1 MTERVPLTNVTLF
14 FCTLQCTCMSY
25 FYPENWVS
33 GRENH
38 QSILRRTLC
47 NWNLCCISWT
57 CMLET
62 FKSEIMIPFEFSS
75 NTSHIFCALNWRAR
89 DTFRNI
95 KKVTFEG
102 YSLVLLS
109 RAEGRSIDCQTGRM
123 ETKTQ
128 RDWCV
133 YYRLLS
139 ISKCQILVC
148 QELLGKKNNR
158 WISFDYP
165 GWGCPLGLSSAQT
178 GSLCS
183 CPILEV
189 TLVNLLLNHVNSFTV
204 SSVEFPRYIPAFAT
218 GLDT

>member
-1 MTERVPLTNVTLF
+1 MTECVPLTNVTLF

-47 NWNLCCISWT
+47 NWNLCCVSWT

-148 QELLGKKNNR
+148 QELLGKKK
-158 WISFDYP
+158 IDGYP
-165 GWGCPLGLSSAQT
+165 STILAGGALWASPQPKQAPSAAVPSWKWHWWTCYSTMSTPSLWAQSS
-178 GSLCS
+178 SLV
-183 CPILEV
+183 IFQH
-189 TLVNLLLNHVNSFTV
+189 LLL
-204 SSVEFPRYIPAFAT
+204 
-218 GLDT
+218 G